1 MGYKKISGTP
11 DKAIHYLKK
20 TIGSMGIALSIAKSE
35 IKGSAAQTWTGYLL
49 NLFQIL
55 MGTAMYWLIF
65 GIIFKVDTYDI
76 PYPIF
81 LLPGL
86 ISWQYFA
93 GLINEGGN
101 ALITNQHLIS
111 KIYFPRV
118 LLVMGKVLPGLL
130 DFGIAILLTLILIIL
145 FGIPLKLTILLAPIF
160 IVLLIVSGFS
170 IGLWIASISVK
181 YRDFSRLIPYLI
193 NFGFFMTPVFYPAT
207 IVPENLEFIL
217 YINPVA
223 FAVEGLRYSML
234 GTEMPGAGYLLGL
247 IPVGILLFWAWNNVR
262 RKEKMYADIL

>member
-1 MGYKKISGTP
+1 MKKVITSAP
-11 DKAIHYLKK
+11 DKSLQYLHKVL
-20 TIGSMGIALSIAKSE
+20 GSLGIASSLAKSE
-35 IKGSAAQTWTGYLL
+35 IKGRAAQTGLGYVL
-49 NLFQIL
+49 NLLQL
-55 MGTAMYWLIF
+55 LLGTAMYWLIF
-65 GIIFKVDTYDI
+65 GVIFKVDTGGI

-86 ISWQYFA
+86 VSWQYFA

-101 ALITNQHLIS
+101 ALITNQHIIG

-118 LLVMGKVLPGLL
+118 LLVIAKILPGLL
-130 DFGIAILLTLILIIL
+130 DLGIALLLVFILI
-145 FGIPLKLTILLAPIF
+145 PIF
-160 IVLLIVSGFS
+160 GLAWQPEMLFVPVFIALLIFSGFS
-170 IGLWIASISVK
+170 VGLWIASISVR
-181 YRDFSRLIPYLI
+181 YRDFSRLIPYII

-234 GTEMPGAGYLLGL
+234 GTEMPGAAYLLGL
-247 IPVGILLFWAWNNVR
+247 IPVGVLFIWAWNNVR